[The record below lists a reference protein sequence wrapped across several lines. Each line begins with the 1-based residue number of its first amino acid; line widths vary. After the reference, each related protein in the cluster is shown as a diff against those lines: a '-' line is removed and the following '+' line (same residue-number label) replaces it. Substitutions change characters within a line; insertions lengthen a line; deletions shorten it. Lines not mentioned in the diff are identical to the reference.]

1 MESRLRRLAATL
13 SIVVGASPIVAGANV
28 AAAESGTRSAERAL
42 TGVSIGHAPSD
53 VTEGERFKVKVR
65 VGSPANAKTLS
76 LQLRVVDVLGNASW
90 TTVRSRRVASTAR
103 HTFKLVATGVGKQR
117 FRALV
122 AYRGSGKAR
131 STARGVTVWAWTDLA
146 RIPAYYAT
154 SGVNHEY
161 FQFGLAG
168 TQYRGWLTMG
178 GYGSW
183 ETRFTPGRNCKAF
196 RGVAGVTD
204 QSADG
209 SSGQVTLIADETTVV
224 YQSPVLTPGA
234 AHVFEVPLSAPYRF
248 AIQGRNLSLD
258 GVRSYPAI
266 GTPQFLCDTAY

>member
-1 MESRLRRLAATL
+1 MEPRLRRVAATL
-13 SIVVGASPIVAGANV
+13 SIVVGASPILGAANV
-28 AAAESGTRSAERAL
+28 AAMESETISAARSLA
-42 TGVSIGHAPSD
+42 GVSIAHAPSD
-53 VTEGERFKVKVR
+53 VMEGDRFKVKVR
-65 VGSPANAKTLS
+65 VGSPVKAKTLV
-76 LQLRVVDVLGNASW
+76 LQQRVVDILGNTSW
-90 TTVRSRRVASTAR
+90 TSLKSRKVASKAR
-103 HTFKLVATGVGKQR
+103 HTFKLVATGVDTQR

-122 AYRGSGKAR
+122 VYRGAGKVR
-131 STARGVTVWAWTDLA
+131 SAARGVTVWAWTDLG
-146 RIPAYYAT
+146 RIPHYYAT

-183 ETRFTPGRNCKAF
+183 ETRFTPGRHCKAF
-196 RGVAGVTD
+196 RGVVGVTD

-209 SSGQVTLIADETTVV
+209 SSGQVTLLANETAIV

-234 AHVFEVPLSAPYRF
+234 AHGFEIALSAPYRF
-248 AIQGRNLSLD
+248 AIQGRNLSPD

-266 GTPQFLCDTAY
+266 GTPQFLCDTAF